1 MLNNNQELNQKGFTL
16 IEVMVVVAIIG
27 ILVAV
32 AVPQYQDYIA
42 RGRVVEGLNLA
53 SSAKLAVT
61 EAYASKG
68 PVSMDRATQ
77 EAFPFTAT
85 RSVKEIE
92 ILANGAI
99 AIDYQTSVAPDGKN
113 SLILIPTNEPD
124 VASPR
129 AIDLSQSGPT
139 SWSGGWSCRSEQT
152 SLPAKLLPAECRAG
166 K

>member
-1 MLNNNQELNQKGFTL
+1 
-16 IEVMVVVAIIG
+16 
-27 ILVAV
+27 
-32 AVPQYQDYIA
+32 
-42 RGRVVEGLNLA
+42 VVEGLNLA

-61 EAYASKG
+61 EAYATKG
-68 PVSMDRATQ
+68 PSPMDRATQ
-77 EAFPFTAT
+77 EAFSFTAT

-99 AIDYQTSVAPDGKN
+99 AIDYQTTVAPDGKN

-129 AIDLSQSGPT
+129 AIDLSQSGVS

-152 SLPAKLLPAECRAG
+152 SLSAKLVPAECRAG

>member
-1 MLNNNQELNQKGFTL
+1 MLKNNKDVNQKGFTL

-42 RGRVVEGLNLA
+42 RGRVVEGLDLA

-68 PVSMDRATQ
+68 PSPMDRATQ
-77 EAFPFTAT
+77 DTFSFTAT

-99 AIDYQTSVAPDGKN
+99 AIDYQTTVAPDGKN
-113 SLILIPTNEPD
+113 SLILIPTDEPD

-129 AIDLSQSGPT
+129 AIDLSQSGVT

-152 SLPAKLLPAECRAG
+152 SLPAKLLPAECRTG